1 MSNSTLILPKETAQ
15 ALVDLTGEMR
25 LDVALTTIMREYA
38 RQQLAELGNEMKK
51 YERKYG
57 MSFEAY
63 RRIWNTEER
72 EDDYTFEAE
81 NDYLLWEGAV
91 TRHKRLSESFAW
103 LP

>member
-1 MSNSTLILPKETAQ
+1 MSNSTVILPKETAQ

>member
-15 ALVDLTGEMR
+15 ALVDLTGETR

-38 RQQLAELGNEMKK
+38 RQQLAELGDEMKK
-51 YERKYG
+51 FERKYG
-57 MSFEAY
+57 MTFEAY

-81 NDYLLWEGAV
+81 NDYLMWEGAV
-91 TRHKRLSESFAW
+91 TRYKRLSKSFAW

>member
-15 ALVDLTGEMR
+15 ALVDLTGETR

-38 RQQLAELGNEMKK
+38 RQQLAELGGELQKF
-51 YERKYG
+51 ERKYG

-81 NDYLLWEGAV
+81 NDYLMWEGAV
-91 TRHKRLSESFAW
+91 TRYKRLSDSFAW

>member
-15 ALVDLTGEMR
+15 ALVDLTGETR
-25 LDVALTTIMREYA
+25 IDTALTMIMRAYA
-38 RQQLAELGNEMKK
+38 RQQMAKLEDELQRF
-51 YERKYG
+51 ERKYG

-63 RRIWNTEER
+63 SRIWNTEER
-72 EDDYTFEAE
+72 EDHYTFDAE
-81 NDYLLWEGAV
+81 NDYLMWEGAV